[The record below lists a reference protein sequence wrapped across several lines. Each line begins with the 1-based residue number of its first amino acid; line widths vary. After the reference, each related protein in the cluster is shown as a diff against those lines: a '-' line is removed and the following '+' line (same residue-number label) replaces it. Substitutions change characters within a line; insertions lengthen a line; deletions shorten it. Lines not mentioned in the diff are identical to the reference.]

1 MLEGAPD
8 PGGPPRVSMEEG
20 VDAPMGGRARPPR
33 RPDRRSAPADGRPPI
48 TWDDRTEWDHHRFVG
63 AVEQTCRLDR
73 EQTQR
78 LVTAT
83 LRTLS
88 ETLTPSEARR
98 LARCLP
104 AAIAPF
110 LGAGPELQRMETLSE
125 EEFLR
130 RVMIRAGLTAADD
143 WDGRRIAAAIGA
155 VLEVVRAAAWPDL
168 AAGFLDPARP
178 DRTRDDEEGG
188 TTPGGCPSPGSGRQR
203 GGPDGVPGGRPGPV
217 ARSAARRG

>member
-1 MLEGAPD
+1 MLAGAPD

-20 VDAPMGGRARPPR
+20 VDAPMGRRARPSR
-33 RPDRRSAPADGRPPI
+33 RPDRRAAPAGGRPPV
-48 TWDDRTEWDHHRFVG
+48 TGGGREEWDHHRFVG

-130 RVMIRAGLTAADD
+130 RVMIRAGLTGADD
-143 WDGRRIAAAIGA
+143 WDGSRIAAATGA

-168 AAGFLDPARP
+168 AAGLLDPARP
-178 DRTRDDEEGG
+178 GRTRGDEEGG
-188 TTPGGCPSPGSGRQR
+188 AA
-203 GGPDGVPGGRPGPV
+203 PGGRPGPV
-217 ARSAARRG
+217 PRSAARRG